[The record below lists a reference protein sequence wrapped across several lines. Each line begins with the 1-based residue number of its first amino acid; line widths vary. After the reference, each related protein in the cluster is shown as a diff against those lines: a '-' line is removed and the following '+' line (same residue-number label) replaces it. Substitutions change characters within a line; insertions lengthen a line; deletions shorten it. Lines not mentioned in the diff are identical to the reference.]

1 MATKKKAEIERPCA
15 DCQHL
20 HDGKCTECACEV
32 NRVAEV
38 TSSEVIS
45 AGGEPVG
52 GNTEGEN
59 TEPAL
64 QTAEDSNT
72 ERSPAETATYD
83 AGLRNTRQ
91 QANGL
96 DGLSDNQRGS
106 VAPTIPI
113 QERIANLLED
123 YAIEN
128 RIPVGCELV
137 IAGRCFAWN
146 GEKMVEAE
154 ETVPEPPIELSDADK
169 TKLREFV
176 AEQAKAEELPD
187 GSVMLP
193 LRIDVDQIE
202 ILRAWAEGAGENWI
216 AYAQRT
222 LEMAL
227 NAVLNGGAVAG

>member
-1 MATKKKAEIERPCA
+1 MATKKKVEIERPCA
-15 DCQHL
+15 DCHHL

-59 TEPAL
+59 TEPAF

-83 AGLRNTRQ
+83 AGLRNT
-91 QANGL
+91 
-96 DGLSDNQRGS
+96 
-106 VAPTIPI
+106 IPL

-128 RIPVGCELV
+128 HIPVGCELV

-146 GEKMVEAE
+146 GEKMTEAE

-169 TKLREFV
+169 AKLREFV

-193 LRIDVDQIE
+193 LRIDADQIE